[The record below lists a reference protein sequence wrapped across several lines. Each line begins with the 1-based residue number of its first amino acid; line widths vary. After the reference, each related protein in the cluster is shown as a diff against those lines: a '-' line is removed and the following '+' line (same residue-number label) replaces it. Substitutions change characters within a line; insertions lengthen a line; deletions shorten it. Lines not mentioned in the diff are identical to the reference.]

1 MSFYLVET
9 VDTVSGSG
17 FIACCQAAASG
28 EDAKQ
33 AAAEQTEASECR
45 VWGGWETF
53 YMCRPWRGILTA
65 CLTRH
70 LLPFILTQA
79 CFWSFELI
87 YSPVSFHLVDTVWEA
102 WFIAFCQAGAN
113 GEESKGAAA
122 EQTEAS
128 QCRVWG
134 GWETKAL
141 GQICHLHVQT
151 MERNPDRPV

>member
-1 MSFYLVET
+1 MMPDSPEMPDEALADGPAEKAAAELGLQVVEAQEASFQTQVVEAEQASFQTQALADGPAEKAAAELVLQ
-9 VDTVSGSG
+9 
-17 FIACCQAAASG
+17 ACRRRLPPTFQAAASG

-79 CFWSFELI
+79 CF
-87 YSPVSFHLVDTVWEA
+87 
-102 WFIAFCQAGAN
+102 
-113 GEESKGAAA
+113 
-122 EQTEAS
+122 
-128 QCRVWG
+128 
-134 GWETKAL
+134 
-141 GQICHLHVQT
+141 
-151 MERNPDRPV
+151 